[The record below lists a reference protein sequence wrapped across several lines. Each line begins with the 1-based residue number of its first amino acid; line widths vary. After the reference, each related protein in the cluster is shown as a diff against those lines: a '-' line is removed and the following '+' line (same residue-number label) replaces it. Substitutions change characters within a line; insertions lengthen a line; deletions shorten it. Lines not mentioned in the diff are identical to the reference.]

1 MQTETITLAEY
12 QRRAGE
18 TQTESA
24 RSAEY
29 LMPGL
34 IAEAGEIM
42 GAYAKMI
49 RDHGGQLTD
58 AARELF
64 KKEAGDVCWFI
75 FREAERAGFSIADWD
90 TDVSDQ
96 PAPLY
101 ELCRKLVQA
110 TLSYEESWRSDILR
124 TSQDWLNTVTEM
136 ELQCIWF
143 CTKRIIRACGLTVD
157 EVLQANLEKLADRK
171 RRGVI
176 SGSGDKR

>member
-1 MQTETITLAEY
+1 MTTTCITFAEY

-29 LMPGL
+29 LIPGL

-90 TDVSDQ
+90 TGVSDQ
-96 PAPLY
+96 TMPLD
-101 ELCRKLVQA
+101 ELCRKLVHA
-110 TLSYEESWRSDILR
+110 TLAYEASWRGDILG
-124 TSQDWLNTVTEM
+124 TSYFWLNYA
-136 ELQCIWF
+136 WF
-143 CTKRIIRACGLTVD
+143 RTKQIIRACGLTVD
-157 EVLQANLEKLADRK
+157 EVLLANLEKLADRK
-171 RRGVI
+171 QRGVI
-176 SGSGDKR
+176 GGSGDER